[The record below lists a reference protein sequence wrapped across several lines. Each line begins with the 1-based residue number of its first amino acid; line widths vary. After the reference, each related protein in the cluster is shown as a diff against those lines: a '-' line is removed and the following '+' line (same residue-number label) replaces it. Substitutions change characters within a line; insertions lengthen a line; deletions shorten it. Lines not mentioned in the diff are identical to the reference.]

1 MMMQNEQ
8 EDDEGFDSKWS
19 ECVKNYCINRTEP
32 LNFCWC
38 REICCPVPFHCRQF
52 CNDGLLFLQVL
63 HLLLPLA
70 EVMLLDPASDSVE
83 FVVGVVVDGNT
94 SFSVAT
100 VHPLQASTS
109 SSSLSFA
116 NRNIHCHFFILLLYP
131 LFQFLP
137 HTVPKS
143 LSGEGVKQTTS
154 PDCFIIM
161 QIFVDH
167 LSRISQYKL
176 SVAFYTNFEIQ
187 FISTSPKKRHTLSPP
202 FSNKAP
208 YHSHCIIYAMFL
220 CRSSCLLLQCRL
232 SWLCGCVPLRGHDEA
247 CTNLCKILVLA
258 GVWIHC
264 TSLHCKIWAT
274 STYPIIPT
282 STPIPNQK
290 RNQC

>member
-19 ECVKNYCINRTEP
+19 KCVKNYCINRTEP

-116 NRNIHCHFFILLLYP
+116 NRNIHCHLFILLLYP

-167 LSRISQYKL
+167 LSRIS
-176 SVAFYTNFEIQ
+176 
-187 FISTSPKKRHTLSPP
+187 
-202 FSNKAP
+202 
-208 YHSHCIIYAMFL
+208 
-220 CRSSCLLLQCRL
+220 
-232 SWLCGCVPLRGHDEA
+232 
-247 CTNLCKILVLA
+247 
-258 GVWIHC
+258 
-264 TSLHCKIWAT
+264 
-274 STYPIIPT
+274 
-282 STPIPNQK
+282 
-290 RNQC
+290 